1 MHVVPRKLGNNFR
14 KWSRNR
20 LTNKLEKWSEY
31 ASLISPDQLL
41 VRLTFHQAFSL
52 GLLEA
57 KLPTRH
63 ELPCMY
69 WNDHPWTPPRPSSSA
84 TRAFL
89 QSIDLSHGFSS
100 ILSFDSLCLIEFPF
114 QHLKPCKSRD
124 GIEGRGDRSRDW
136 SLNRGDM
143 EEASSFTLHF
153 LFPNVAIKMKLWKQ
167 MNWIDY
173 ICLL

>member
-153 LFPNVAIKMKLWKQ
+153 LFPNVAMK
-167 MNWIDY
+167 
-173 ICLL
+173 